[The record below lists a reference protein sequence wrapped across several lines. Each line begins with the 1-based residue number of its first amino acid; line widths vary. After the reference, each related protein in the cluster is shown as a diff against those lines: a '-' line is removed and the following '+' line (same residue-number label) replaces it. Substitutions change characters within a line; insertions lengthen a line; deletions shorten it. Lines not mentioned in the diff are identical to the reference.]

1 MVINVQTK
9 ENMKKT
15 YIIPEVEIVNIQHSN
30 QLLAGS
36 TYSRDDDF
44 GGASGTSD
52 ANGIGIADGRED
64 ENFDW

>member
-1 MVINVQTK
+1 
-9 ENMKKT
+9 MKKT
-15 YIIPEVEIVNIQHSN
+15 YIIPKMEIVNIQHTN

-52 ANGIGIADGRED
+52 ANGIGSADGRED
-64 ENFDW
+64 EDFEW

>member
-9 ENMKKT
+9 EDMKKT
-15 YIIPEVEIVNIQHSN
+15 YKNPELEIIKIQHTN

-44 GGASGTSD
+44 GGASGNSED
-52 ANGIGIADGRED
+52 NGISSADGRED
-64 ENFDW
+64 GYEW